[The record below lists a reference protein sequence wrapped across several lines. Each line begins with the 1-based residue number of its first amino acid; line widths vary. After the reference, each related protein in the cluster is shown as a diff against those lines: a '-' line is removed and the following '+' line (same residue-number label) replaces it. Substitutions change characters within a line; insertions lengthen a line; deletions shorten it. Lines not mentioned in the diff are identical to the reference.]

1 MIRLISYLFLFSTLF
16 TFVLL
21 VTFGCNGQLICN
33 AANPEHSELTT
44 IEKTLTILSEV
55 VGLDVETY
63 NITLDLHNQDL
74 YLQSLP
80 QEDVQYTLDSEDSKV
95 EVICNFVN
103 KKLQS
108 IFLHTLD
115 GTLRMAQ
122 PCTNILDATKAFLD
136 RYRAY
141 SGAPY
146 IDDMRDML
154 DTVDG
159 NENVTKIAENI
170 KLDVTVNQNSAT
182 FRWTPAVNGVDVMF
196 KWVILGFENRSLA
209 VFMDNW
215 ELYNIG
221 SYEMSISEEEAIDI
235 ALKTIENYSWI
246 VHMGG
251 DKAPVEVAEFNVE
264 GVSETKLTFCNYPSK
279 NESRNGDPLT
289 LYPNWNIK
297 LYFDKLYLGNV
308 YGVNIAIWADT
319 GEVNDIRPLIW
330 MGEYSFDGSLN
341 DNETPSETNPN
352 QAANA
357 WLVLPLAVALGVV
370 IVHSKRKKASN
381 ELYKTPKSCSIKLSG
396 VLFCVMMGF
405 SMALMAPRTV
415 NAEDRGLICWGA
427 RWMVIDSERTAAQ
440 NVIDTM
446 ITYFGNRGY
455 TCYDCY
461 GSQTLKESVLAHAET
476 MEENFDYVA
485 MFHHGHAGKMYGH
498 WDYFDDYGPYSG
510 NNHLIWDYEVY
521 PKTWRQKHIFV
532 MLLACR
538 QGDVIYMMELMNMA

>member
-33 AANPEHSELTT
+33 AANSEHSELTT
-44 IEKTLTILSEV
+44 IEKTLTILSV

-370 IVHSKRKKASN
+370 IVHSKRKKRLTNSIRLQNRVLSSLA
-381 ELYKTPKSCSIKLSG
+381 EYCS
-396 VLFCVMMGF
+396 
-405 SMALMAPRTV
+405 AL
-415 NAEDRGLICWGA
+415 
-427 RWMVIDSERTAAQ
+427 
-440 NVIDTM
+440 
-446 ITYFGNRGY
+446 
-455 TCYDCY
+455 
-461 GSQTLKESVLAHAET
+461 
-476 MEENFDYVA
+476 
-485 MFHHGHAGKMYGH
+485 
-498 WDYFDDYGPYSG
+498 
-510 NNHLIWDYEVY
+510 
-521 PKTWRQKHIFV
+521 
-532 MLLACR
+532 
-538 QGDVIYMMELMNMA
+538 